1 MLAVNLAIKAG
12 MWVWDKLN
20 VTLEEQQEIV
30 DNLSSEISS
39 LEEEEKKLLALRDEG
54 GLTEAEQSR
63 LDYLQQRLELDQKI
77 YEQEQKKLAENELYG
92 RGGLLNEGVISSK
105 SGSSKVGKS
114 AQKYGNTMFHIERV
128 EKQLD
133 TYTKAAQEMADA
145 GNTFAANLY
154 KNDIDKSKQKLQDYN
169 STLLETEKEYL
180 EYADT
185 IKKYLDAGVYD
196 DDQEEKTKMEQ
207 LYQDYLDMANKI
219 ENDVVTVNIKIGEI
233 DTNDYKNRIK
243 QFFSDKKGS
252 VTYTSQYEAY
262 FNSLSED
269 ELRTV
274 SMGID
279 NDTIKSYQDAK
290 NAVDEYRKSLEKA
303 KEAGEDVANVL
314 GGTLESV
321 KTAFESANSSVDWT
335 SLSDYL
341 EKAKKLFDG
350 GFIGTDDFQSVAQW
364 MNPQKIDTSAYTI
377 PANAYADAWK
387 KNYEKVSRWFNSED
401 QTASMW
407 NFWNDLKKV
416 DPTLVDIDKSTGNI
430 KTHFKSTQ
438 EVADK
443 LGTSVEVVSAVLKSM
458 SDYGFV
464 FDDVED
470 TYQTIE
476 KIKDE
481 ISSLRDVYDDLQDG
495 TRKEKLGKLIEN
507 WDKQVAGF
515 NDDMSALTEGFDI
528 PIKFEYNLQQLYDQ
542 IDKIKTK
549 MKFGNENKEDYSS
562 LLSYNDQAI
571 KMLED
576 QTNIDTIANDYV
588 SALQS
593 GIDEATDEM
602 QSRVTSGTAS
612 DDEIMQMQKKIEAK
626 QTEYLELLDE
636 FNNWLDGKNIDISSA
651 SDDDFVEYWNEFFST
666 PHTLTIDTKIN
677 NADSLQSL
685 MNKISI
691 MAAGTVITFTANV
704 DGVEQTI
711 EAVKQQD
718 GSVVFTANVDGVE
731 TQLDYVKTD
740 QNGVITFTADP
751 KQAENILTKFESKVN
766 NSNPTVKVGA
776 NTSSAVTATNNTID
790 SISNSSAVI
799 SVGGNFDSLKSTW
812 NNIASKINA
821 TGGHLPLFSLGG
833 NSKVRYAGTKYE
845 GMSSSEIARSMGS
858 SLKSKV
864 NISTSNKT
872 TKKTSGSTT
881 ATTGVGNIN
890 GNLISNTS
898 KDSGN
903 SSGSGGGGGGGGSE
917 TEAYQAEIDAL
928 RNFTEAYEDAKA
940 KREAIDKKYDNAK
953 TNEEKIALMKDRIT
967 AMEEEQKAIE
977 ALNEARDKEIQKNVA
992 ELKAKN
998 FDVSYDPYTDKLHIS
1013 NLEHLNELKGKDQ
1026 EDTNELIHY
1035 YEDLINKTEEMA
1047 DANKDLAVTWQD
1059 NNYTLEQ
1066 YNDDLQSL
1074 KEQIYDDKITDIE
1087 FKISV
1092 AKELNNTEDQIKLF
1106 GEEITTTLKELNDA
1120 YAQGLDNTS
1129 EKVQKLIKQL
1139 MDASNGIKEARK
1151 QLLEDKRDK
1160 YDSAKNAVIKVI
1172 ENNIEAL
1179 EKQKEELQAINDEQD
1194 RALKLAQ
1201 LKEALSKAKQN
1212 KVVHIYR
1219 KGIGWTYEADEDDI
1233 KQKEQDLADFEN
1245 EQRINDIEKQIDA
1258 LNDYKDMWDKIT
1270 DKWQEAADK
1279 LKASNI
1285 FGSDWE
1291 ERVNDCTLDVE
1302 DFGDKYYNVCEDI
1315 EKITKQT
1322 AQDILNEYE
1331 DLFGRIANLIRVNH
1345 PETTTKDVT
1354 YYYANKDGTAPAGAK
1369 VGDRILTGG
1378 GVYEIVDPSRK
1389 DEAGVYQSTITG
1401 LYSKKVEDLITK
1413 IDDNNAGQYAY
1424 TGTIEVLND
1433 NVLVTKKSIDQ
1444 SNTNTSKNTTG
1455 LNTNTSAVSTNSSYV
1470 DDATDSV
1477 DNLNI
1482 TMQGLP
1488 DDIKD
1493 AVSSGVAESI
1503 AKGTQNGGNINADGT
1518 RLPGVSYDGNDNP
1531 ILIDEDTFKKGL
1543 EQLKETVGE
1552 DSDAYKS
1559 ARDYY
1564 LSFFGEKGEKVSGVN
1579 ANKNAGYNSGKKY
1592 DNFEDFFKSYNTSYI
1607 GNGFYQFNDIHGHTT
1622 AANKDWFKNS
1632 YITGSPSGY
1641 TDRQHAQSTLNKMIE
1656 LGVLDEWLNDPNSR
1670 EYTKHLLDLVN
1681 TGSNGDKKATIKA
1694 REDAERVYREI
1705 LNAKNGNS
1713 ESSVGSYDASGKKV
1727 TSLSYDR
1734 DHNLVKTGYSDTAL
1748 DFSDIVDNITEI
1760 PNAEDIYNSDVFNK
1774 IYDKIVNDPNYEP
1787 GSNVDANRAYRSD
1800 YNKQYNDLKISA
1812 DRQDKNIKS
1821 NSDKLKENSDAMGI
1835 LNDTFG
1841 EGAYDLKEGLNGVV
1855 EVVDKAT
1862 NTLVGT
1868 INTKN
1873 GEIYR
1878 GGSSGGGSN
1887 GGGNKRGDFSSD
1899 GTYRDSYSQSDKDA
1913 IKKAQDAYKEA
1924 EARGD
1929 KEGMHQYHQQA
1940 ESIRNKYGDSS
1951 NSSGIIGGSTNVTV
1965 NVTTDSKGNTKSET
1979 KSSSGSTTSV
1989 TVTRHAKGTDKI
2001 KIPHHAIV
2009 DDAGKELILRNTTQG
2024 RKTYL
2029 EYGDQV
2035 FPHDESQAILK
2046 TYDKMKNGSNI
2057 PDDLIPVEIPDI
2069 FKSSTVQSDVFANV
2083 YSDMFT
2089 GVNTLVKSLDNV
2101 SRPQTS
2107 NIVYRYNFDKLVLPN
2122 VSNGEELISQLK
2134 TLSSD
2139 ALQRTYRR

>member
-1 MLAVNLAIKAG
+1 MTEFTNNCDYSKDIAKQYSSFVGASSDKLSKFGEAALGAAKNIAIMLAVNLAIKAG
-12 MWVWDKLN
+12 MYIWDELN
-20 VTLEEQQEIV
+20 TTLEEQQEIV

-39 LEEEEKKLLALRDEG
+39 LEEEEKKLLTLRDEG

-92 RGGLLNEGVISSK
+92 KGGLFNEGVISSK
-105 SGSSKVGKS
+105 SGSGKVDES
-114 AQKYGNTMFHIERV
+114 AQKYENTLDHIKRV
-128 EKQLD
+128 QNQIEI
-133 TYTKAAQEMADA
+133 YTKAAQDATDA
-145 GNTFAANLY
+145 GNTFVANLY
-154 KNDIDKSKQKLQDYN
+154 KNNIDKSKQTLQDYN

-243 QFFSDKKGS
+243 QFFSDKEGS
-252 VTYTSQYEAY
+252 ATYTSQYEAY

-274 SMGID
+274 SVGID
-279 NDTIKSYQDAK
+279 NGTIKSYQDAK

-303 KEAGEDVANVL
+303 NEVEEDTTSFSDSIKTVTEKAGQLDKLAKIFEDVKDSGTFDFTSLGDSDFIETFGKYTDEYQKFVDTITNSPTDIKACQSAFDDLASAWLNGSDILEGLTEENQDYYVALLKEKGISNAQEIVNAKLGNSTMGLAAAKAEATAKTLDFSKSQEENIDIMKQELSVYDLTEQEVTDLATAYYNAQVSMNEIVSSGVAARLGILESELEGIESIADAYSVL
-314 GGTLESV
+314 GGV
-321 KTAFESANSSVDWT
+321 
-335 SLSDYL
+335 
-341 EKAKKLFDG
+341 
-350 GFIGTDDFQSVAQW
+350 
-364 MNPQKIDTSAYTI
+364 
-377 PANAYADAWK
+377 
-387 KNYEKVSRWFNSED
+387 
-401 QTASMW
+401 
-407 NFWNDLKKV
+407 
-416 DPTLVDIDKSTGNI
+416 
-430 KTHFKSTQ
+430 
-438 EVADK
+438 
-443 LGTSVEVVSAVLKSM
+443 
-458 SDYGFV
+458 
-464 FDDVED
+464 
-470 TYQTIE
+470 IE
-476 KIKDE
+476 K
-481 ISSLRDVYDDLQDG
+481 
-495 TRKEKLGKLIEN
+495 
-507 WDKQVAGF
+507 
-515 NDDMSALTEGFDI
+515 
-528 PIKFEYNLQQLYDQ
+528 
-542 IDKIKTK
+542 
-549 MKFGNENKEDYSS
+549 
-562 LLSYNDQAI
+562 
-571 KMLED
+571 
-576 QTNIDTIANDYV
+576 
-588 SALQS
+588 
-593 GIDEATDEM
+593 
-602 QSRVTSGTAS
+602 
-612 DDEIMQMQKKIEAK
+612 
-626 QTEYLELLDE
+626 
-636 FNNWLDGKNIDISSA
+636 
-651 SDDDFVEYWNEFFST
+651 
-666 PHTLTIDTKIN
+666 
-677 NADSLQSL
+677 
-685 MNKISI
+685 NKIGIGS
-691 MAAGTVITFTANV
+691 
-704 DGVEQTI
+704 
-711 EAVKQQD
+711 D
-718 GSVVFTANVDGVE
+718 GSVDDRGVASF
-731 TQLDYVKTD
+731 Y
-740 QNGVITFTADP
+740 
-751 KQAENILTKFESKVN
+751 
-766 NSNPTVKVGA
+766 
-776 NTSSAVTATNNTID
+776 TSEDAQKIIALGSAKEKI
-790 SISNSSAVI
+790 AVI
-799 SVGGNFDSLKSTW
+799 KANMPKPRYIGAPST
-812 NNIASKINA
+812 
-821 TGGHLPLFSLGG
+821 
-833 NSKVRYAGTKYE
+833 
-845 GMSSSEIARSMGS
+845 
-858 SLKSKV
+858 
-864 NISTSNKT
+864 
-872 TKKTSGSTT
+872 
-881 ATTGVGNIN
+881 
-890 GNLISNTS
+890 
-898 KDSGN
+898 

-998 FDVSYDPYTDKLHIS
+998 FDVSYDPYTDKLHIN

-1331 DLFGRIANLIRVNH
+1331 DLFGRIADLIRVNH

-1389 DEAGVYQSTITG
+1389 DEAGVHQSTITG

-1424 TGTIEVLND
+1424 TGTIDVLND
-1433 NVLVTKKSIDQ
+1433 NVLVAKKSIDQ

-1477 DNLNI
+1477 DDLNT

-1503 AKGTQNGGNINADGT
+1503 AKGTQNGGNINGDGT
-1518 RLPGVSYDGNDNP
+1518 RLPGVSYDGNGNP

-1564 LSFFGEKGEKVSGVN
+1564 LSFFGEKGEKFSGVN

-1592 DNFEDFFKSYNTSYI
+1592 DNFEDFFKSYNASYI

-1734 DHNLVKTGYSDTAL
+1734 NHNLVKTGYSDTAL

-1800 YNKQYNDLKISA
+1800 YNKQYNDLKISS
-1812 DRQDKNIKS
+1812 DRQDKDIKS

-1878 GGSSGGGSN
+1878 GGSSGGGGGGSN

-1899 GTYRDSYSQSDKDA
+1899 GTYRNSYSQSDKDA

-1951 NSSGIIGGSTNVTV
+1951 NSSGIIGGSSGGSTNVTV

-2089 GVNTLVKSLDNV
+2089 GVNTLAKSLDNV

-2122 VSNGEELISQLK
+2122 VSNGEELVSQLK
-2134 TLSSD
+2134 NLSSD

>member
-12 MWVWDKLN
+12 IWVWDKLN
-20 VTLEEQQEIV
+20 TTLEEQQEII

-92 RGGLLNEGVISSK
+92 KGGLLNEGVISSK

-128 EKQLD
+128 KKQLD
-133 TYTKAAQEMADA
+133 TYTKAAQDATDA
-145 GNTFAANLY
+145 GNTFVANLY
-154 KNDIDKSKQKLQDYN
+154 KNNIDKSKQKLQDYN

-243 QFFSDKKGS
+243 QFFSDKEGS
-252 VTYTSQYEAY
+252 ATYSSQYEAY

-274 SMGID
+274 SVGID
-279 NDTIKSYQDAK
+279 NGTIKSYQDAK

-303 KEAGEDVANVL
+303 KEVEEDTTSFSDSIKTVTEKAGQLDKLAKIFEDVKD
-314 GGTLESV
+314 GG
-321 KTAFESANSSVDWT
+321 AFDFT
-335 SLSDYL
+335 SLGDSDFVETFGKY
-341 EKAKKLFDG
+341 
-350 GFIGTDDFQSVAQW
+350 TDEY
-364 MNPQKIDTSAYTI
+364 QK
-377 PANAYADAWK
+377 
-387 KNYEKVSRWFNSED
+387 F
-401 QTASMW
+401 
-407 NFWNDLKKV
+407 
-416 DPTLVDIDKSTGNI
+416 VDIVTNSPTDI
-430 KTHFKSTQ
+430 KACQSAFDDLASAWLNGSDILDGLTKENQDYYVALLKEKGISNAQ
-438 EVADK
+438 EIVNAK
-443 LGTSVEVVSAVLKSM
+443 LGNSTMGLAAAK
-458 SDYGFV
+458 
-464 FDDVED
+464 
-470 TYQTIE
+470 
-476 KIKDE
+476 
-481 ISSLRDVYDDLQDG
+481 
-495 TRKEKLGKLIEN
+495 
-507 WDKQVAGF
+507 A
-515 NDDMSALTEGFDI
+515 
-528 PIKFEYNLQQLYDQ
+528 
-542 IDKIKTK
+542 
-549 MKFGNENKEDYSS
+549 
-562 LLSYNDQAI
+562 
-571 KMLED
+571 
-576 QTNIDTIANDYV
+576 
-588 SALQS
+588 
-593 GIDEATDEM
+593 EAT
-602 QSRVTSGTAS
+602 
-612 DDEIMQMQKKIEAK
+612 AK
-626 QTEYLELLDE
+626 TLDFSKSQE
-636 FNNWLDGKNIDISSA
+636 ENIDIMKQELSVYDLTEQEVTDLATAYYNAQVSMNEIVSSGVA
-651 SDDDFVEYWNEFFST
+651 ARLGILESELEGIES
-666 PHTLTIDTKIN
+666 I
-677 NADSLQSL
+677 ADAYSILGGAL
-685 MNKISI
+685 EKNKIGIGS
-691 MAAGTVITFTANV
+691 
-704 DGVEQTI
+704 
-711 EAVKQQD
+711 D
-718 GSVVFTANVDGVE
+718 GSVDDRAIASF
-731 TQLDYVKTD
+731 Y
-740 QNGVITFTADP
+740 
-751 KQAENILTKFESKVN
+751 
-766 NSNPTVKVGA
+766 
-776 NTSSAVTATNNTID
+776 SSEDAQKIVAFGRLKGQI
-790 SISNSSAVI
+790 AVI
-799 SVGGNFDSLKSTW
+799 KANMPKPRYIGAPST
-812 NNIASKINA
+812 
-821 TGGHLPLFSLGG
+821 
-833 NSKVRYAGTKYE
+833 
-845 GMSSSEIARSMGS
+845 
-858 SLKSKV
+858 
-864 NISTSNKT
+864 
-872 TKKTSGSTT
+872 
-881 ATTGVGNIN
+881 
-890 GNLISNTS
+890 
-898 KDSGN
+898 

-998 FDVSYDPYTDKLHIS
+998 FDVTYDPYTDKLHIN

-1139 MDASNGIKEARK
+1139 MDAANGIKEARK

-1245 EQRINDIEKQIDA
+1245 EERINAIQKEIDA
-1258 LNDYKDMWDKIT
+1258 LNDYKDLWDKIT

-1279 LKASNI
+1279 LKASNL

-1331 DLFGRIANLIRVNH
+1331 DLFGRIADLIRVNH
-1345 PETTTKDVT
+1345 PETTTKTVR
-1354 YYYANKDGTAPAGAK
+1354 YFYANKDGTAPTGAT

-1389 DEAGVYQSTITG
+1389 DEAGVHQSAITG
-1401 LYSKKVEDLITK
+1401 LYSKKLEEDLITK
-1413 IDDNNAGQYAY
+1413 IDDSNVGQLAY
-1424 TGTIEVLND
+1424 TKTVEVLND
-1433 NVLVTKKSIDQ
+1433 NVLVAKKSIDQ

-1477 DNLNI
+1477 DDLNI

-1503 AKGTQNGGNINADGT
+1503 AKGTQNGGNINGDG
-1518 RLPGVSYDGNDNP
+1518 NP

-1552 DSDAYKS
+1552 DSDVYKS

-1592 DNFEDFFKSYNTSYI
+1592 DNFEDFFKSYNASYI

-1800 YNKQYNDLKISA
+1800 YNKQYNDLKIST
-1812 DRQDKNIKS
+1812 DRQDKDIKS

-1878 GGSSGGGSN
+1878 GGSSGGGGGSH
-1887 GGGNKRGDFSSD
+1887 GGGSKRGDFSSD
-1899 GTYRDSYSQSDKDA
+1899 GTYRNSYSQSDKDA
-1913 IKKAQDAYKEA
+1913 IKKAQDSYKEA

-1951 NSSGIIGGSTNVTV
+1951 NSSGIIGGSSGGSTNVTV

-1979 KSSSGSTTSV
+1979 KGSSGSTTSV

-2089 GVNTLVKSLDNV
+2089 GVNTLAKSLDNV
-2101 SRPQTS
+2101 SRSQTS

>member
-12 MWVWDKLN
+12 IWVWDKLN
-20 VTLEEQQEIV
+20 TTLEEQQEIV

-92 RGGLLNEGVISSK
+92 KGGLLNEGVISSK

-128 EKQLD
+128 KKQLD
-133 TYTKAAQEMADA
+133 TYTKAAQDATDA
-145 GNTFAANLY
+145 GNTFVANLY

-169 STLLETEKEYL
+169 STLLETKKEYL

-233 DTNDYKNRIK
+233 DTNNYKNRIK
-243 QFFSDKKGS
+243 QFFSDKEGS
-252 VTYTSQYEAY
+252 VTYTSQYESY

-274 SMGID
+274 SVGID
-279 NDTIKSYQDAK
+279 NGTIKSYQDAK

-303 KEAGEDVANVL
+303 KEVEKDTTSFSDSIKTATEKIGQLDKLAQIFEDVKD
-314 GGTLESV
+314 GG
-321 KTAFESANSSVDWT
+321 AFDFT
-335 SLSDYL
+335 SLGDS
-341 EKAKKLFDG
+341 
-350 GFIGTDDFQSVAQW
+350 
-364 MNPQKIDTSAYTI
+364 
-377 PANAYADAWK
+377 
-387 KNYEKVSRWFNSED
+387 
-401 QTASMW
+401 
-407 NFWNDLKKV
+407 
-416 DPTLVDIDKSTGNI
+416 
-430 KTHFKSTQ
+430 
-438 EVADK
+438 
-443 LGTSVEVVSAVLKSM
+443 
-458 SDYGFV
+458 
-464 FDDVED
+464 
-470 TYQTIE
+470 
-476 KIKDE
+476 
-481 ISSLRDVYDDLQDG
+481 
-495 TRKEKLGKLIEN
+495 
-507 WDKQVAGF
+507 
-515 NDDMSALTEGFDI
+515 
-528 PIKFEYNLQQLYDQ
+528 
-542 IDKIKTK
+542 
-549 MKFGNENKEDYSS
+549 
-562 LLSYNDQAI
+562 
-571 KMLED
+571 
-576 QTNIDTIANDYV
+576 
-588 SALQS
+588 
-593 GIDEATDEM
+593 
-602 QSRVTSGTAS
+602 
-612 DDEIMQMQKKIEAK
+612 
-626 QTEYLELLDE
+626 
-636 FNNWLDGKNIDISSA
+636 
-651 SDDDFVEYWNEFFST
+651 DFVETFGKYTDEYQKFVDTVTNSPTDIKACQSAFDDLASAWLNGSGVLDG
-666 PHTLTIDTKIN
+666 LTDEN
-677 NADSLQSL
+677 
-685 MNKISI
+685 
-691 MAAGTVITFTANV
+691 
-704 DGVEQTI
+704 
-711 EAVKQQD
+711 QD
-718 GSVVFTANVDGVE
+718 Y
-731 TQLDYVKTD
+731 YV
-740 QNGVITFTADP
+740 A
-751 KQAENILTKFESKVN
+751 L
-766 NSNPTVKVGA
+766 
-776 NTSSAVTATNNTID
+776 
-790 SISNSSAVI
+790 
-799 SVGGNFDSLKSTW
+799 
-812 NNIASKINA
+812 
-821 TGGHLPLFSLGG
+821 
-833 NSKVRYAGTKYE
+833 
-845 GMSSSEIARSMGS
+845 
-858 SLKSKV
+858 LKSKGIENATEV
-864 NISTSNKT
+864 VTNKLADTYVEQANKAAKSGQKTEEFAEKIRGLGLSAKDTEAYMYSLQLAEVAANNQKLDFTQQIAECNRLAQAAGLASAMLDAAQSQRSIAQQVEAEGLSYSEALSSGRVAAIQTELIGNQVSYLQGEIAAKVATSINTNYGGAPST
-872 TKKTSGSTT
+872 
-881 ATTGVGNIN
+881 
-890 GNLISNTS
+890 
-898 KDSGN
+898 
-903 SSGSGGGGGGGGSE
+903 SSGSGGSGGGGGSE
-917 TEAYQAEIDAL
+917 TEAYQAEIDTL

-953 TNEEKIALMKDRIT
+953 TNEEKIALIKDRIT
-967 AMEEEQKAIE
+967 AMEEEQKTIE

-998 FDVSYDPYTDKLHIS
+998 FDVTYDPYTDKLHIN

-1139 MDASNGIKEARK
+1139 IDAANGIKEARK

-1331 DLFGRIANLIRVNH
+1331 DLFGRIADLIRVNH

-1389 DEAGVYQSTITG
+1389 DEAGVHQSTITG

-1433 NVLVTKKSIDQ
+1433 NVLVAKKSIDQ

-1477 DNLNI
+1477 DDLNI

-1503 AKGTQNGGNINADGT
+1503 AKGTQNGGNINGDGT
-1518 RLPGVSYDGNDNP
+1518 RLPGVSYDGNGNP

-1564 LSFFGEKGEKVSGVN
+1564 LSFFGEKDEKVSGVN

-1592 DNFEDFFKSYNTSYI
+1592 DNFEDFFKSYNASYI

-1727 TSLSYDR
+1727 TSVSYDR

-1774 IYDKIVNDPNYEP
+1774 IYDKIVSDPNYEP

-1800 YNKQYNDLKISA
+1800 YNKQYNDLKIST
-1812 DRQDKNIKS
+1812 DRQDKDIKS

-1841 EGAYDLKEGLNGVV
+1841 EGAYNLKEGLNGVV

-1862 NTLVGT
+1862 NTIVGT

-1878 GGSSGGGSN
+1878 GGSSGGGGGSH
-1887 GGGNKRGDFSSD
+1887 GGGSKRGNFSSD
-1899 GTYRDSYSQSDKDA
+1899 GTYRNSYSQSDKDA

-1951 NSSGIIGGSTNVTV
+1951 NSSGIIGGSSGGSTNVTV

-2089 GVNTLVKSLDNV
+2089 GVNTLAKSLDNV